1 MSFPPNY
8 QQGKQ
13 GRLALYMVHGA
24 TEDGTYIKRSQ
35 SSESWGTVSGQGAGN
50 VGRHR
55 NGAKK
60 DTSGKAG
67 LHRILANLEK
77 LV

>member
-1 MSFPPNY
+1 MNFPPNY

-13 GRLALYMVHGA
+13 SRLASYMVHGA
-24 TEDGTYIKRSQ
+24 TEDEPYIKRSQ
-35 SSESWGTVSGQGAGN
+35 SSESLETLSGQGAGN

-60 DTSGKAG
+60 T
-67 LHRILANLEK
+67 HLESQVFIEFLQTWK
-77 LV
+77 S